1 MRLIQNMQMK
11 ELEMKELEMNE
22 CQICYEKNKI
32 ELECGHRLCLD
43 CCIKHFRR
51 NESCPYCRK
60 MMYPNE
66 DRTKEF
72 EHAIYDEME
81 CEYTYDEEKPMSMYT
96 YLKSKGV
103 KRKDRAEI
111 IDSIVDRCL
120 EVCKL
125 MQTYTSYEYSD
136 SDDSDYETVSDDSLS
151 ESETLI
157 DSKKVKNEKAI

>member
-1 MRLIQNMQMK
+1 MK